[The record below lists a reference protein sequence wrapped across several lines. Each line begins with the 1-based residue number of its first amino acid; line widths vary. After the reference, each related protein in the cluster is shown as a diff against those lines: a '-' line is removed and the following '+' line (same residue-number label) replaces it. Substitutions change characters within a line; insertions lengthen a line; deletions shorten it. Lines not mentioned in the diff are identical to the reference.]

1 MKMTNLF
8 ALGLLG
14 FGIWMFIRKSSV
26 AKNVLF
32 SFEKL
37 DADIR
42 KQKILMTMGVYN
54 PTTTPIEFNSVV
66 GALLLNGKQIAL
78 VESFQQTTI
87 EPTAKTNILI
97 TLRPSVVGIFQ
108 TIQDI
113 VKAKLKGVK
122 LSASFVGSAN
132 IDGIT
137 FPVETKL
144 A

>member
-54 PTTTPIEFNSVV
+54 PTSTPIEFNSVV

-78 VESFQQTTI
+78 VESFQKTTI
-87 EPTAKTNILI
+87 AGIARTNILI
-97 TLRPSVVGIFQ
+97 TLRPSVVGILQ

-113 VKAKLKGVK
+113 VKAKLKGIK

-132 IDGIT
+132 VDGIT

>member
-78 VESFQQTTI
+78 VESFQKTTI
-87 EPTAKTNILI
+87 SATAKTNILI
-97 TLRPSVVGIFQ
+97 TLRPSVVGILQ

-113 VKAKLKGVK
+113 VKAKLKGIK

-132 IDGIT
+132 VDGIT